1 MKRYIACLL
10 LLGMLLIATTGCST
24 PTNNDVPTKE
34 DIHENLKVVFDEICS
49 VYDDCRELAGAFSE
63 HDIGGKWFKAC
74 FEDYD
79 VNKKIYNDDFKT
91 WVTGNR
97 QLISSIPNDMEAAN
111 NHLKEYSDYSDDD
124 YCTAIKDL
132 SPQYPR
138 RSWRCSQ
145 AKRMALRVLLCSTW
159 TTAARFHKP
168 ASPICGI
175 WCAAGQLIIQT
186 I

>member
-10 LLGMLLIATTGCST
+10 LLSMLFIATTGCST
-24 PTNNDVPTKE
+24 STDDDAPAKE
-34 DIHENLKVVFDEICS
+34 DIHESLKVVFNEICS

-79 VNKKIYNDDFKT
+79 VNKKIYNDNFKN

-97 QLISSIPNDMEAAN
+97 QLISSIPDDMEAAN

-124 YCTAIKDL
+124 YYTAIKDL
-132 SPQYPR
+132 CLAVESYANLLT
-138 RSWRCSQ
+138 SWPTGYSEFTYWEKANDLSAQ
-145 AKRMALRVLLCSTW
+145 I
-159 TTAARFHKP
+159 TTLISAAEFVE
-168 ASPICGI
+168 
-175 WCAAGQLIIQT
+175 
-186 I
+186 